1 MLIRQVMLAAAILCV
16 AAANAN
22 AQQYPAK
29 AVRFV
34 LPFPTGPGVLIGQML
49 SEGLRETFQQAVVS
63 ESRPGAGGSIAM
75 ETVARAAPDGYTLLI
90 VSPILTHTPLTRPS
104 LKLDSVR
111 DFAPISL
118 VGTIPNLMAVHPS
131 IPVKDVKEFIKE
143 ARVRPGRLTYGSSGH
158 GGTFHLITELFSM
171 QAKVK
176 LSHVPYKS
184 VTFAVVDLIRGDVDM
199 VIGTKTSMAQF
210 IGTGKLRI
218 IAVLSNRRLADL
230 PDVPSIVEQGMP
242 EFVVENYYGVLAPSG
257 TPAAIIERLHREIV
271 RIGKMPEFQKPLAK
285 ADIDLVLSTPSE
297 FAEFIRSDSAKWARV
312 VREAKLKFE

>member
-49 SEGLRETFQQAVVS
+49 SEGLRETFQQNVVS

-90 VSPILTHTPLTRPS
+90 VSPILTHTPVTRPS

-118 VGTIPNLMAVHPS
+118 VATIPNLMAVHPS
-131 IPVKDVKEFIKE
+131 IPVKNVKEFIKE
-143 ARVRPGRLTYGSSGH
+143 ARVQPGRLTYGSSGH

-199 VIGTKTSMAQF
+199 VIGTKTSMAPF

-257 TPAAIIERLHREIV
+257 TPAEIIERLHREIV

-297 FAEFIRSDSAKWARV
+297 FAEFIRNDSAKWARV
-312 VREAKLKFE
+312 VREAKLKLE

>member
-1 MLIRQVMLAAAILCV
+1 MLIRQVTLAAAILCV

-49 SEGLRETFQQAVVS
+49 SEGLRETFQQAVMS
-63 ESRPGAGGSIAM
+63 EIRPGAGGSIAM

-90 VSPILTHTPLTRPS
+90 VSPILTHTPVTRPS

-111 DFAPISL
+111 DFAPISI

-242 EFVVENYYGVLAPSG
+242 EFVVENYYGLLAPSG
-257 TPAAIIERLHREIV
+257 TPPEIIERLHREIV

-297 FAEFIRSDSAKWARV
+297 FAEFIRNDSAKWAKV
-312 VREAKLKFE
+312 VREAKLKLE

>member
-16 AAANAN
+16 AAANAD
-22 AQQYPAK
+22 AQQYPSK
-29 AVRFV
+29 AVRIV

-49 SEGLRETFQQAVVS
+49 SEGMRETFRQAVVS

-90 VSPILTHTPLTRPS
+90 VSPILSHTPLTRPS
-104 LKLDSVR
+104 LKLDPVR

-118 VGTIPNLMAVHPS
+118 VGVIPNLMAVHPS
-131 IPVKDVKEFIKE
+131 IPVRNVKELIKE
-143 ARVRPGRLTYGSSGH
+143 ARLRPGRLTYGSSGI
-158 GGTFHLITELFSM
+158 GGTFHLVTELFSM

-176 LSHVPYKS
+176 MTHVPYKS
-184 VTFAVVDLIRGDVDM
+184 VTFAVVDLVRGDVDM

-242 EFVVENYYGVLAPSG
+242 EFVVENYYGLLAPSG
-257 TPAAIIERLHREIV
+257 TPPEIIERLHREIV
-271 RIGKMPEFQKPLAK
+271 RIGKMPEFQKALAT
-285 ADIDLVLSTPSE
+285 ADIDLVLNTPSE
-297 FAEFIRSDSAKWARV
+297 FAEFIRNDSAKWAKV
-312 VREAKLKFE
+312 VRDANLKLE